1 MGSIDGWI
9 SPSQAAAQFAEPQY
23 ENAKISVWWD
33 IENCEVPKKSDP
45 HCIAQNVSSALVK
58 MKYCGPVSTISSYGD
73 TTRLPSSVQQALN
86 STGISLNHVPAGA
99 KDASDKKILVDMLL
113 WAVDNP
119 APANYL
125 LISGDRDFS
134 NALHQLRMRRYNII
148 LAQPKNA
155 SAPLVAAAR
164 SVWLWTTL
172 CDGGPP
178 LTKDETNQ
186 IVKTQSNSSVTDTPR
201 NYPLDGSKPSMDS
214 SDIKQIGNQSK
225 MNNGSQLSVPD
236 CLSNDGKTFDTKQKG
251 KQIDGSQSSS
261 DSLSNDGGTF
271 DTKQKGMQSKLNNG
285 SQASTDNLSNHGRPF
300 DTKQK
305 GKVSNGSQSGT
316 DSLPNDG
323 KTSNIKPNGKQSA
336 KNSGGQKGTPVRVQ
350 DSKTN
355 INKINM
361 INDGSSE
368 LSMESLWRVFS
379 GKTKSNVTLI
389 LNQRKPKREFHRCSV
404 SLDKVLDV
412 LIKNNL
418 VKIVE
423 PRPEKLQS
431 PKQLDQTKFCKY
443 HQTFGHNTNV
453 CFTLKSKIQD
463 LIDEGVILKKN
474 VDS

>member
-1 MGSIDGWI
+1 MGSMDGWI
-9 SPSQAAAQFAEPQY
+9 SPSQAAQFAEPQY

-58 MKYCGPVSTISSYGD
+58 MKYCGPVSTVSSYGD
-73 TTRLPSSVQQALN
+73 TTRLPSPVQQALN

-178 LTKDETNQ
+178 LTKDEANQ
-186 IVKTQSNSSVTDTPR
+186 IVKTQSNSCSVTDTPK
-201 NYPLDGSKPSMDS
+201 NYPSDGSKP
-214 SDIKQIGNQSK
+214 
-225 MNNGSQLSVPD
+225 
-236 CLSNDGKTFDTKQKG
+236 NDGRTFDTKQKG
-251 KQIDGSQSSS
+251 KQSVGSQSSS

-285 SQASTDNLSNHGRPF
+285 SQASTDNLSNHGKTF

-323 KTSNIKPNGKQSA
+323 KTSNIKQNGRRSWKNSGGQKGNPVRVQDSKTKQKGRVSNGSQSGTDSLPNDGKTSNIKQNGRRSWKNSGGQKGNPVRVQDSKTKQKGRVSNGSQSGTDSLPNDGKTSNIKQNGRRSW

-350 DSKTN
+350 VSKTKQKGRVTN
-355 INKINM
+355 GSQSGTDSLP
-361 INDGSSE
+361 NDG
-368 LSMESLWRVFS
+368 
-379 GKTKSNVTLI
+379 KTS
-389 LNQRKPKREFHRCSV
+389 
-404 SLDKVLDV
+404 D
-412 LIKNNL
+412 IKQNGN
-418 VKIVE
+418 
-423 PRPEKLQS
+423 
-431 PKQLDQTKFCKY
+431 
-443 HQTFGHNTNV
+443 H
-453 CFTLKSKIQD
+453 
-463 LIDEGVILKKN
+463 
-474 VDS
+474 